1 MIQSIGKFVRTSVTD
16 LRSCATWA
24 DTAWLALARL
34 GRVVSVPV
42 NAIAAKYF
50 GRHLMNPHW
59 LLVHDIVLRTEHGT
73 FYCRRGT
80 ADFGQASAL
89 YEQDHRGLFDLR
101 EGVFVDVGANIG
113 RYTVMVA
120 RQLGARG
127 AVVALEPEPGNFAA
141 LCRNVT
147 ANGLEN
153 VIVRQVACS
162 NANTP
167 VRLVRHRWDAGL
179 DTTRALEADEFVCR
193 GFVDTI
199 EVEGRRLDSLLDEL
213 GISRVDLLKI
223 DVEGAELAVLEGA
236 DRVLASNSSLRLLVE
251 AWSEGPG
258 RFLGERGFRLRRIRE
273 SDRNVDY
280 VAEHS
285 ARGAPPE
292 AALARPE

>member
-1 MIQSIGKFVRTSVTD
+1 
-16 LRSCATWA
+16 
-24 DTAWLALARL
+24 
-34 GRVVSVPV
+34 
-42 NAIAAKYF
+42 
-50 GRHLMNPHW
+50 
-59 LLVHDIVLRTEHGT
+59 
-73 FYCRRGT
+73 
-80 ADFGQASAL
+80 
-89 YEQDHRGLFDLR
+89 
-101 EGVFVDVGANIG
+101 
-113 RYTVMVA
+113 
-120 RQLGARG
+120 
-127 AVVALEPEPGNFAA
+127 VALEPEPGNFAA